1 MSPSPLP
8 SFVELMESLGF
19 APDSK
24 LPVSAGSGPDSR
36 SQSRASSHSQS
47 HSRSPSPSA
56 SSQSSQ
62 VPARSPR
69 AASPTIIVSQYD
81 APKENGSELNFKRRA
96 SSGNIKAA
104 RFSPYAVHV
113 SAFWASYQEWTAN
126 SCAIIQSRRGSMPAV
141 GDHQR
146 DPEQHRDKVRVFLTQ
161 PRSARICDRHETH
174 SRFESSKASSQSSGS
189 RRSSGSSSTDSIPPV
204 PSLPVRRSRGEAMDR
219 LKLSEASFTPISSF
233 ARRRSPQA
241 SPTSPSFKQ
250 IRARGTNSDLPSPVM
265 IPTLPPMLA
274 ESLATFSFP
283 ASINR
288 NHSVAAG
295 RKERRSP
302 SRSPHTSPMDLDQDT
317 RPLVR
322 HHQAGLRISSLHRQ
336 IAPIA

>member
-1 MSPSPLP
+1 
-8 SFVELMESLGF
+8 
-19 APDSK
+19 
-24 LPVSAGSGPDSR
+24 
-36 SQSRASSHSQS
+36 
-47 HSRSPSPSA
+47 
-56 SSQSSQ
+56 
-62 VPARSPR
+62 
-69 AASPTIIVSQYD
+69 
-81 APKENGSELNFKRRA
+81 
-96 SSGNIKAA
+96 
-104 RFSPYAVHV
+104 
-113 SAFWASYQEWTAN
+113 
-126 SCAIIQSRRGSMPAV
+126 MPAV

-146 DPEQHRDKVRVFLTQ
+146 DPEQHRDK
-161 PRSARICDRHETH
+161 A
-174 SRFESSKASSQSSGS
+174 SSKSSGS
-189 RRSSGSSSTDSIPPV
+189 RRSSGSSSADSIPPV
-204 PSLPVRRSRGEAMDR
+204 PPLPVRRARGEAMDR

-250 IRARGTNSDLPSPVM
+250 IRARGTNPDLPSPVM

-283 ASINR
+283 ASTNR
-288 NHSVAAG
+288 NHGVAAG

-317 RPLVR
+317 RPLVK

>member
-24 LPVSAGSGPDSR
+24 LPVSGSGPDSR
-36 SQSRASSHSQS
+36 SQSRASSHS

-62 VPARSPR
+62 ILARPPR
-69 AASPTIIVSQYD
+69 AGSPTIIVSQYE
-81 APKENGSELNFKRRA
+81 ENGSELNFKRRA

-104 RFSPYAVHV
+104 RFSPYMTH
-113 SAFWASYQEWTAN
+113 T
-126 SCAIIQSRRGSMPAV
+126 RRRSTSAV
-141 GDHQR
+141 GDRQR
-146 DPEQHRDKVRVFLTQ
+146 DPEQHRD
-161 PRSARICDRHETH
+161 
-174 SRFESSKASSQSSGS
+174 KASSQSSGS
-189 RRSSGSSSTDSIPPV
+189 RRSSGSSSADSIPPV
-204 PSLPVRRSRGEAMDR
+204 PPLPVRRSRGDAMDR

-250 IRARGTNSDLPSPVM
+250 FRVRGTTADLPSPVM

-283 ASINR
+283 ASTNR
-288 NHSVAAG
+288 IHSVAAG

-302 SRSPHTSPMDLDQDT
+302 SRSPHTSPMDLDQDN